1 MQYAYYYTILVYM
14 PRDVTH
20 TAALRTVLKGSN
32 QLPGTVRALARQA
45 GVPHTTLV
53 RIAAGELGASPMV
66 AERVAAALDS
76 WARSCSA
83 GAEKLRLSLRRT
95 RPSTD

>member
-14 PRDVTH
+14 ARDVTH
-20 TAALRTVLKGSN
+20 TASLRTLLKESKR
-32 QLPGTVRALARQA
+32 LPGTVRALARQA